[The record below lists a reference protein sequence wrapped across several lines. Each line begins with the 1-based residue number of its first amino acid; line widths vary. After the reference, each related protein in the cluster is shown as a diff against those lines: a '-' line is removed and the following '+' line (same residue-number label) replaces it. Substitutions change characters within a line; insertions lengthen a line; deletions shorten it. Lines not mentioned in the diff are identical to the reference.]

1 MTAWMRVTGES
12 GGPEAACKASS
23 GRLTAIWG
31 VKTMGKSA
39 THAPAI
45 PDVLEDPILDK
56 GTAFTETE
64 RDTLGLTGRL
74 PSAVLTLDQQ
84 ALRAYQQMLR
94 QDDDLAKNVYM
105 EQLHDRN
112 EVLYYRVLADHLA
125 ELLPV
130 VYDPVIGDAIEHYSH
145 EYRRPRG
152 LYLSIDR
159 PDDMDKAFASLGL
172 GPEDVDLVVCSD
184 AEEILGIGDW
194 GVAGSM
200 ISVGKLA
207 VYTAA
212 AGIDPRRVVPVSLD
226 VGTNNEGL
234 LNDPLYLGNRH
245 ARVRGA
251 DYDAFIKKY
260 LQTASTRFPNALLHF
275 EDFGAENA
283 RRILVKYRDQ
293 FRIFNDDMQ
302 GTGVIVLAGLF
313 SALKVAGTRW
323 RDQRVVVFG
332 GGTAGIGIADQI
344 HDQMVRDGLDPGQA
358 TRQIWIVDL
367 PGLLTDDM
375 TDGMLDYQR
384 PYVRPAAEA
393 ADWEKVPVQIDPA
406 AAVRWPEMAA
416 LQQARARSGIVGL
429 QTVAEQAKPSILIGT
444 STTHGAFTKEVVEAM
459 SAGVSR
465 PVIFPIS
472 NPTSQIEAMPADMIT
487 WSKGQALIAT
497 GLPIAP
503 FEYDGVTYYFGE
515 ANNALV
521 YPGLGLGTIVSR
533 ASKVTDGMLHAAA
546 EAVAGQVDVAEPG
559 AALLPA
565 VENLR
570 ASSATSAIAV
580 AKAAAADGVAT
591 AKTGNLVQAVE
602 DAMWQPVYAN
612 GAMQ

>member
-1 MTAWMRVTGES
+1 MSMSTT
-12 GGPEAACKASS
+12 P
-23 GRLTAIWG
+23 
-31 VKTMGKSA
+31 
-39 THAPAI
+39 APAI

-56 GTAFTETE
+56 GTAFTESE
-64 RDTLGLTGRL
+64 RAALGLTGRL

-84 ALRAYQQMLR
+84 AQRAYQQMLR
-94 QDDDLAKNVYM
+94 QGNDLAKNVYM

-130 VYDPVIGDAIEHYSH
+130 VYDPVIGDAIERYSH

-159 PDDMDKAFASLGL
+159 PDDIDQAFASLGL
-172 GPEDVDLVVCSD
+172 GPEDIDLIVCSD

-200 ISVGKLA
+200 IAVGKLA

-226 VGTNNEGL
+226 VGTNNEAL

-260 LQTASTRFPNALLHF
+260 LQTATARCPNALLHF
-275 EDFGAENA
+275 EDFGADNA

-293 FRIFNDDMQ
+293 YRIFNDDMQ
-302 GTGVIVLAGLF
+302 GTGVIVMAGLF
-313 SALKVAGTRW
+313 SALKVTGTPW

-344 HDQMVRDGLDPGQA
+344 HGQMVRDGLDPAQA
-358 TRQIWIVDL
+358 ARQIWIVDL

-375 TDGMLDYQR
+375 LDGMLNYQR

-393 ADWEKVPVQIDPA
+393 ADWQKSPVQIDPA

-416 LQQARARSGIVGL
+416 LQQVHATSGIIGL
-429 QTVAEQAKPSILIGT
+429 QTVVEKVKPTILIGT
-444 STTHGAFTKEVVEAM
+444 STTHGAFTQGVVEAM

-472 NPTSQIEAMPADMIT
+472 NPTSKIEAMPADIIT
-487 WSKGQALIAT
+487 WSKGRALVAT
-497 GLPIAP
+497 GLPIGP
-503 FEYDGVTYYFGE
+503 FEYQGVRHTFGQ

-533 ASKVTDGMLHAAA
+533 ASKVTDGMLRAAA
-546 EAVAGQVDVAEPG
+546 EAVAGQVDVSEPG

-580 AKAAAADGVAT
+580 AKAATADGVAT
-591 AKTGNLVQAVE
+591 AKSDNLVQAVA

-612 GAMQ
+612 GAGR

>member
-1 MTAWMRVTGES
+1 MRTG
-12 GGPEAACKASS
+12 P
-23 GRLTAIWG
+23 
-31 VKTMGKSA
+31 
-39 THAPAI
+39 APAI
-45 PDVLEDPILDK
+45 PDVLQDPIRDK
-56 GTAFTETE
+56 GTAFTQEE
-64 RDTLGLTGRL
+64 RDALGLAGRL

-94 QDDDLAKNVYM
+94 QRDDLAKNVYM

-112 EVLYYRVLADHLA
+112 EVLYYKVLADHLA

-130 VYDPVIGDAIEHYSH
+130 VYDPVIGDAIERYSH

-159 PDDMDKAFASLGL
+159 SDDMDKAFASLSL
-172 GPEDVDLVVCSD
+172 GPDDVDLIVCSD

-200 ISVGKLA
+200 IAVGKLA

-212 AGIDPRRVVPVSLD
+212 AGIDPRRVIPVSLD
-226 VGTNNEGL
+226 VGTNNETL

-251 DYDAFIKKY
+251 DYDAFIRKY
-260 LQTASTRFPNALLHF
+260 LHTASSRFPNALLHF

-283 RRILVKYRDQ
+283 RRILVTYRDQ
-293 FRIFNDDMQ
+293 YRIFNDDMQ
-302 GTGVIVLAGLF
+302 GTGVIAMAGLY
-313 SALKVAGTRW
+313 SALKVTGTRW

-344 HDQMVRDGLDPGQA
+344 HDQMVRDGLDAGQA

-367 PGLLTDDM
+367 PGLLIDDM
-375 TDGMLDYQR
+375 VDGMLDYQR

-393 ADWEKVPVQIDPA
+393 ADWEKSPVVIDPA

-416 LQQARARSGIVGL
+416 LQQARGESGIIGL
-429 QTVAEQAKPSILIGT
+429 RTVVEKVQPTILIGT
-444 STTHGAFTKEVVEAM
+444 STAHGAFTKDVVEAM
-459 SAGVSR
+459 SASVSR
-465 PVIFPIS
+465 PVIFPLS
-472 NPTSQIEAMPADMIT
+472 NPTSKIEGMPADIIT
-487 WSKGQALIAT
+487 WSKGRALIAT
-497 GLPIAP
+497 GLPIGP
-503 FEYDGVTYYFGE
+503 FAYDGVTYHFGQ

-521 YPGLGLGTIVSR
+521 YPGLGLGTIVSG

-546 EAVAGQVDVAEPG
+546 EAVAGQVDVSEPG
-559 AALLPA
+559 AALLPP

-580 AKAAAADGVAT
+580 VKAANADGVAGR
-591 AKTGNLVQAVE
+591 KIDNMVQAVQ
-602 DAMWQPVYAN
+602 DAMWQPAYAV
-612 GAMQ
+612 GAA

>member
-1 MTAWMRVTGES
+1 MRMAHAPVI
-12 GGPEAACKASS
+12 PEA
-23 GRLTAIWG
+23 LQ
-31 VKTMGKSA
+31 
-39 THAPAI
+39 
-45 PDVLEDPILDK
+45 DPIRDK
-56 GTAFTETE
+56 GTAFTQAE
-64 RDTLGLTGRL
+64 RDALGLTGRL
-74 PSAVLTLDQQ
+74 PSAVQTLDQQ
-84 ALRAYQQMLR
+84 AQRAYQQMLR
-94 QDDDLAKNVYM
+94 QGDDLAKNVYL

-130 VYDPVIGDAIEHYSH
+130 VYDPVIGDAIERYSH
-145 EYRRPRG
+145 EFRRPRG

-159 PDDMDKAFASLGL
+159 ADDMDKAFASLGL
-172 GPEDVDLVVCSD
+172 GPEDVDLIVCSD

-200 ISVGKLA
+200 ITVGKLV

-212 AGIDPRRVVPVSLD
+212 AGIDPRRVIPVSLD
-226 VGTNNEGL
+226 VGTNNETL

-251 DYDAFIKKY
+251 TYDAFIKKY
-260 LQTASTRFPNALLHF
+260 LQTASSRFPNALLHF
-275 EDFGAENA
+275 EDFGADNA
-283 RRILVKYRDQ
+283 RRILVTYRDQ
-293 FRIFNDDMQ
+293 YRIFNDDMQ
-302 GTGVIVLAGLF
+302 GTGVIAMAGLY
-313 SALKVAGTRW
+313 SALKVTGIRW

-344 HDQMVRDGLDPGQA
+344 HDQMVRDGLDPRQA

-375 TDGMLDYQR
+375 IDGMLDYQR
-384 PYVRPAAEA
+384 PYVRPATEA
-393 ADWEKVPVQIDPA
+393 ADWEKTPVAIDPA

-416 LQQARARSGIVGL
+416 LLQARAQSGIIGL
-429 QTVAEQAKPSILIGT
+429 QTVVEKVQPTILIGT

-465 PVIFPIS
+465 PVIFPLS
-472 NPTSQIEAMPADMIT
+472 NPTSKIEAMPADIIT
-487 WSKGQALIAT
+487 WSKGRALIAT
-497 GLPIAP
+497 GLPIGP
-503 FEYDGVTYYFGE
+503 FEYDGMTYHFGQ

-521 YPGLGLGTIVSR
+521 YPGLGLGTIVCG

-546 EAVAGQVDVAEPG
+546 EAVAGQVDVSEPG

-580 AKAAAADGVAT
+580 VKAGNADGVAKKIDNT
-591 AKTGNLVQAVE
+591 VQAVQ
-602 DAMWQPVYAN
+602 DAMWQPAYVDDPASEP
-612 GAMQ
+612 AAS